1 MTDQEHVTIRTGS
14 RAYATG
20 ILMWRDAEKGTAVVQ
35 IGDKIVTGE
44 EIKKERRD
52 VS

>member
-1 MTDQEHVTIRTGS
+1 MTEHVTVRTGS
-14 RAYATG
+14 HTYATG
-20 ILMWRDAEKGTAVVQ
+20 VLMWRDAEKGTAVIQ
-35 IGDKIVTGE
+35 IGDKIITGE